1 MSDSPPSPVSDT
13 DRSPFMTDLTMT
25 KRVKGLMTYVHRPEQ
40 DRNPELAVVIVH
52 QCTALGG
59 CALAAEDIASAVCD
73 EGLLTV
79 SFDLRGAGESS
90 GCCCLWPIPC
100 ISGCPEVSDVLT
112 IAQWVK
118 EKLGRDSYILGVSAG
133 GPIGIGALDRLPCI
147 RGYTSVA
154 CTLGV
159 ATNLLFGPRVLAGLL
174 SRKPK
179 LFIMGTADIFT
190 SVAAYKLAM
199 RLARQPRTAVLIPGA
214 GHFDLE
220 YRPLARLDARLV
232 ADFIGAGGTL
242 PARLEGGAVHL
253 ASYRRWLWP
262 SLFNCGPLYLI
273 LAMIGLFV
281 YVHRPLTRYG

>member
-1 MSDSPPSPVSDT
+1 M
-13 DRSPFMTDLTMT
+13 
-25 KRVKGLMTYVHRPEQ
+25 
-40 DRNPELAVVIVH
+40 
-52 QCTALGG
+52 
-59 CALAAEDIASAVCD
+59 AAEDLASAVRG

-79 SFDLRGAGESS
+79 SFDLRGAGESR
-90 GCCCLWPIPC
+90 GCCCLWPVPLL
-100 ISGCPEVSDVLT
+100 SGCPEVSDVVT

-118 EKLGRDSYILGVSAG
+118 ETLGRDSYILGVSAG

-154 CTLGV
+154 CTLGL

-220 YRPLARLDARLV
+220 YRPLTRLDARLV
-232 ADFIGAGGTL
+232 ADFIAAGGTL

-262 SLFNCGPLYLI
+262 SICNCGPLYLI
-273 LAMIGLFV
+273 MLMLGLFLF
-281 YVHRPLTRYG
+281 VHRPLSTTYGGLRG